1 MHSSSPRRWWITKLN
16 AESAPATTSVCYSF
30 RDVFNR
36 RLGLAIQIG
45 KARAHRIEWD
55 VPDHTRTK
63 RSLLLIIARSAA
75 SGGNGRLG
83 KRQVDG
89 DNLRDGVGRERENG
103 AGKTRVLFSPSRMTG
118 LKDIGD
124 GVTKYTSFFP
134 SPCLDGVEK
143 GRQNPIHL
151 LLQCIVF
158 PSIAGAR
165 SPPIGLHEAKGDRN
179 YIKKA
184 AEGAFC
190 CRVQPITRRGGGRL
204 IFSLAAIKLSNIR
217 RKLFVFS

>member
-1 MHSSSPRRWWITKLN
+1 MN
-16 AESAPATTSVCYSF
+16 AESAPATTTSVCYSF

-45 KARAHRIEWD
+45 KARAHQIEWD

-118 LKDIGD
+118 LEDIGD
-124 GVTKYTSFFP
+124 GVTKYTSFFFLPLFRRSRERASKPNP
-134 SPCLDGVEK
+134 SAVAVYC
-143 GRQNPIHL
+143 
-151 LLQCIVF
+151 F
-158 PSIAGAR
+158 PLHCWRALSANRVTR
-165 SPPIGLHEAKGDRN
+165 S
-179 YIKKA
+179 
-184 AEGAFC
+184 
-190 CRVQPITRRGGGRL
+190 QRRP
-204 IFSLAAIKLSNIR
+204 
-217 RKLFVFS
+217 